1 MTELELKAIIFAHHK
16 HAEAKQ
22 FRKYDNEPYI
32 NHPMRVANTV
42 RSVTHTPEM
51 LAAAWLHDTV
61 EDTNTNLGDI
71 YTEFGEETAKLVE
84 MLTDVAKSSDG
95 NRATRAGINL
105 QHTAVGN
112 SAAHTIKL
120 ADLIDNSAS
129 IIKYDRHFAKV
140 YMVEKKSLLD
150 VLSDGDVALFNKA
163 KSIVEDYNEGIK
175 CLQLDSNK

>member
-42 RSVTHTPEM
+42 RSVSHTPEM

-61 EDTNTNLGDI
+61 EDTNTTLSDI

-95 NRATRAGINL
+95 NRITRSSINL

-112 SAAHTIKL
+112 ASAHTIKL

-140 YMVEKKSLLD
+140 YMVEKQLLLD
-150 VLSDGDVALFNKA
+150 VLSDGDAILHNKA
-163 KSIVEDYNEGIK
+163 KLIVDNYNESNNS
-175 CLQLDSNK
+175 LQLEYDK